1 MKMASRRRLLIAT
14 GGLLTSVP
22 LGALADTLTLTPAQT
37 EGPFYPRELPLD
49 RDNDL
54 ATVVGVPQG
63 AKGTI
68 THVYG
73 TVRDA
78 QGRAV
83 PGARVEIWQCNAFGK
98 YHDARDRRVMPI
110 DPGFQGFGTTTA
122 DGEGRWRFRTI
133 RPVAYPGRTPHIH
146 FAILPP
152 GGGRLVTQMY
162 VDGEAGNARDG
173 VYRAIRGDVERQ
185 SVTVALNPAAEIEA
199 GALAGIFNIVL
210 GRDTLAG

>member
-1 MKMASRRRLLIAT
+1 MIIASRRRLLLT
-14 GGLLTSVP
+14 TTGLLTASPVA
-22 LGALADTLTLTPAQT
+22 ALAATLTPMQT

-54 ATVVGVPQG
+54 ATVAG
-63 AKGTI
+63 APAGARGII
-68 THVYG
+68 THVFG
-73 TVRDA
+73 TLRDETGHA
-78 QGRAV
+78 LAN
-83 PGARVEIWQCNAFGK
+83 ARVEIWQCNAFGK
-98 YHDARDRRVMPI
+98 YHDPRDRRDAPI
-110 DPGFQGFGTTTA
+110 DPGFQGFGATQT

-146 FAILPP
+146 FAVLPQ

-162 VDGEAGNARDG
+162 VAGEAGNARDG
-173 VYRAIRGDVERQ
+173 VYRAIRDEAARQ

-199 GALAGIFNIVL
+199 QALAGEFNIVL

>member
-1 MKMASRRRLLIAT
+1 MMMASRRLLLVAT
-14 GGLLTSVP
+14 GGLLTAAP
-22 LGALADTLTLTPAQT
+22 LSALAETLTPTPAQT

-54 ATVVGVPQG
+54 ATVAGAPQG

-68 THVYG
+68 THVFG

-78 QGRAV
+78 QGRAM
-83 PGARVEIWQCNAFGK
+83 PGARVEIWQCNGFGK
-98 YHDARDRRVMPI
+98 YHDTRDRRAVPL
-110 DPGFQGFGTTTA
+110 DPGFQGFGATLT

-146 FAILPP
+146 FAILPS

-162 VDGEAGNARDG
+162 VEGEAGNARDG
-173 VYRAIRGDVERQ
+173 VYRSIRDEAARQ
-185 SVTVALNPAAEIEA
+185 SVTVVLNPAAEIEA
-199 GALAGIFNIVL
+199 QAFAGEFNIVL